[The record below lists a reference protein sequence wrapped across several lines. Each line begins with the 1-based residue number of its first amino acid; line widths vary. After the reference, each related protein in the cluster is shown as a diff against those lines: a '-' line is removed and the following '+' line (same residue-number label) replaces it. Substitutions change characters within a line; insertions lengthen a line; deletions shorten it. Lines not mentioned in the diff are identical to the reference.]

1 MPKLSKIKSNF
12 KIATLNLS
20 GISKVS
26 LFSKKS
32 NEKYDIDDLLQIN
45 KTSLIPALRCPYSKE
60 TTLHYAIRSHAPY
73 EVIRSIVDNHPEN
86 LRLKDINGSYPVH
99 LVRDPHVPT
108 QICEYVYKHTRKIL
122 QPHEIPLESMI
133 LCNTPTVD
141 VILNSPLH
149 LKDDEYN
156 FRIQDISTVLQRVS
170 EPSRVLVTIL
180 NRSYRTIGVANL
192 VKCLFEA
199 IDLGCKSSV
208 ISILTSRLSSLRT
221 DLNNALQHALNKFKD
236 KPMTK
241 DRSMV
246 LLLLLLADPAAIQK
260 IVEISS
266 HDHHLED
273 ENDVY
278 ELLTFLMKMK
288 TSSIEESEAN
298 RLRSFKAASL
308 IREHFGKYKEP
319 AISHITPS
327 VQISKEE
334 KEVKNHTDISTN
346 PPCENFELD
355 LSHPR
360 FNMCRHC
367 ARALLDHT
375 QHRTAQ
381 RRERSKEIHR
391 P

>member
-1 MPKLSKIKSNF
+1 
-12 KIATLNLS
+12 
-20 GISKVS
+20 
-26 LFSKKS
+26 
-32 NEKYDIDDLLQIN
+32 
-45 KTSLIPALRCPYSKE
+45 
-60 TTLHYAIRSHAPY
+60 
-73 EVIRSIVDNHPEN
+73 
-86 LRLKDINGSYPVH
+86 
-99 LVRDPHVPT
+99 
-108 QICEYVYKHTRKIL
+108 
-122 QPHEIPLESMI
+122 
-133 LCNTPTVD
+133 
-141 VILNSPLH
+141 
-149 LKDDEYN
+149 
-156 FRIQDISTVLQRVS
+156 
-170 EPSRVLVTIL
+170 
-180 NRSYRTIGVANL
+180 
-192 VKCLFEA
+192 
-199 IDLGCKSSV
+199 
-208 ISILTSRLSSLRT
+208 
-221 DLNNALQHALNKFKD
+221 
-236 KPMTK
+236 
-241 DRSMV
+241 
-246 LLLLLLADPAAIQK
+246 
-260 IVEISS
+260 ISS
-266 HDHHLED
+266 HENHLED

-381 RRERSKEIHR
+381 RREENKFAPKKSIVRDSSSWLVHKKIEKRAMRHQGRSDGFTETEQSLRKGYDPRFKSLLGIVIE
-391 P
+391 